1 MADKKK
7 KSVIEKVAQDLFS
20 KFGFFKTTVDE
31 IAKAARIGKATI
43 YHYFKGKED
52 IFKEVVEKESRILNA
67 KIKEAVDQE
76 STPEKKIRAFVLTRA
91 KYLNELANIYSA
103 LKDDVLKK
111 FDFIEKIREKDFKK
125 EMKIIQKILKEGIE
139 KNNFM
144 IQDIEL
150 TSFAIISAL
159 KGLEYPWPPR
169 ISLPEVE
176 KNIDKLLEVFF
187 HGIVK
192 REPFQEKTIKN

>member
-43 YHYFKGKED
+43 YHYFKGKEE

-67 KIKEAVDQE
+67 KIKEAVNQE
-76 STPEKKIRAFVLTRA
+76 DTPQGKIRAFVLTRA

-103 LKDDVLKK
+103 LKDDVLKR

-125 EMKIIQKILKEGIE
+125 EMEIIQKILKEGIE
-139 KNNFM
+139 NNNFM

-150 TSFAIISAL
+150 TSFAVISAL

>member
-125 EMKIIQKILKEGIE
+125 EMEIIQKILKEGIE
-139 KNNFM
+139 NNNFM

-192 REPFQEKTIKN
+192 GETFQEKTIKN

>member
-43 YHYFKGKED
+43 YHYFKGKEE

-67 KIKEAVDQE
+67 KIKEAVNQE
-76 STPEKKIRAFVLTRA
+76 DTPEKKIRAFVLTRA

-192 REPFQEKTIKN
+192 GETFQEKTIKN